1 MNFGGHLITLGT
13 FLNEDDDDDDGD
25 SNDDNADDDDSHSS
39 SDGSVPGQSRGV

>member
-1 MNFGGHLITLGT
+1 MNFGGHFITLGT
-13 FLNEDDDDDDGD
+13 FLNEDDDDDDD

>member
-1 MNFGGHLITLGT
+1 MNFGGDFITLGT
-13 FLNEDDDDDDGD
+13 FLNEDDDDDDD

>member
-13 FLNEDDDDDDGD
+13 FLNEDDDDDDD
-25 SNDDNADDDDSHSS
+25 SNDDNAADDDSHSS